1 MMSGFDDYLNRAND
15 AHGEM
20 PDAPPPVPVKPV
32 QWQYK
37 TVHTDVKK
45 KAKTLQRMSRDGW
58 EYVEETKNPIFALR
72 PPLAL
77 TFRRQK

>member
-1 MMSGFDDYLNRAND
+1 MPGFDDYLARAALAD
-15 AHGEM
+15 RAV
-20 PDAPPPVPVKPV
+20 PRAP
-32 QWQYK
+32 QWEYT

-45 KAKTLQRMSRDGW
+45 KARTLQRMGRKGW

-77 TFRRQK
+77 TFRRPT

>member
-1 MMSGFDDYLNRAND
+1 MPGFDDYLARATT
-15 AHGEM
+15 
-20 PDAPPPVPVKPV
+20 PAPAPSPR
-32 QWQYK
+32 WEYT

-45 KAKTLQRMSRDGW
+45 KARVMQRMSRKGW

-77 TFRRQK
+77 TFRRPT

>member
-1 MMSGFDDYLNRAND
+1 MSGFDDFIAAAQRIGDDRPL
-15 AHGEM
+15 
-20 PDAPPPVPVKPV
+20 PPPRPA
-32 QWQYK
+32 QWEYT

-45 KAKTLQRMSRDGW
+45 KAQTLQRMSRKGW

-77 TFRRQK
+77 TFRRLA